1 MKKHLYDF
9 DFDLETFFD
18 SLDLTLNYDDYDFSF
33 DDIELDF
40 NIEQWANKEKLFF
53 YICWNLLKIFHISH
67 WSKSEPRE
75 IPHYK
80 KEYFLTLKKNNGQI

>member
-40 NIEQWANKEKLFF
+40 DFEQCANKEKYFLH
-53 YICWNLLKIFHISH
+53 LLKLV
-67 WSKSEPRE
+67 EN
-75 IPHYK
+75 IPYI
-80 KEYFLTLKKNNGQI
+80 TLKQERTKRNSPL

>member
-40 NIEQWANKEKLFF
+40 NIEQ
-53 YICWNLLKIFHISH
+53 
-67 WSKSEPRE
+67 
-75 IPHYK
+75 
-80 KEYFLTLKKNNGQI
+80 